1 MSMTYK
7 SSSRGLG
14 CLVVLVVKLNASLYI
29 LSSLRLLVRNLRVA
43 CAFDSGFLHQ
53 SKLAGKKKSVELKVT
68 RKHKISINEYT
79 CNSFKM
85 RTLILSKLSLI

>member
-29 LSSLRLLVRNLRVA
+29 LSSLRLLVRNLLVA
-43 CAFDSGFLHQ
+43 CAFDAGFLRQ
-53 SKLAGKKKSVELKVT
+53 SKLAGKKKPFRELKVT
-68 RKHKISINEYT
+68 LKHKISINEY
-79 CNSFKM
+79 NSFKM
-85 RTLILSKLSLI
+85 QTLILSKLSLI